1 MSLHE
6 MYSTF
11 MCRIV
16 FSSRRIVIGVAVLII
31 GSGMFLR
38 TPAVLHWRV
47 MGHVVGERDSVEIL
61 LRARL
66 LRRISPHAMCLI
78 RDTLND
84 AACLIGCANLQVW
97 PFVLLGMSL
106 PVDIAAAFV
115 PRMQGSCGRDA
126 RRSHLH
132 AAVSRLNV

>member
-1 MSLHE
+1 MLGSGTAPALWRELPCMSLHE

-66 LRRISPHAMCLI
+66 LWRY
-78 RDTLND
+78 
-84 AACLIGCANLQVW
+84 
-97 PFVLLGMSL
+97 
-106 PVDIAAAFV
+106 IAA
-115 PRMQGSCGRDA
+115 R
-126 RRSHLH
+126 
-132 AAVSRLNV
+132 NVFDT